1 MKEDFTMSN
10 KQEKPLWIEIAR
22 LVLSLLTIVATVL
35 VGFFATTSIT
45 STIQQQIA
53 LQEQIVAQE
62 QIANQEIVT
71 LQPRDGDVIIR
82 DEDSYKLVQL
92 IKSEDITVSDSI
104 QESRYSYDEV
114 NLDNRVELFRQVDD
128 TSDWSERDGFR
139 YTLENIS
146 INPDKVMN
154 LIGNIV
160 SIKLYFDIYED
171 DDITTRLVQDNSD
184 SFVFV
189 IYDETDEGTIN
200 TSFTNIT
207 SDNYYITKATNNGI
221 NYMKLR
227 LVIDYRIQINDEES
241 YLIKT
246 EILLSDW
253 LNIIE
258 KY

>member
-1 MKEDFTMSN
+1 MTNKED
-10 KQEKPLWIEIAR
+10 KPLWIEIAK
-22 LVLSLLTIVATVL
+22 LVFRFLTILATVCI
-35 VGFFATTSIT
+35 GFFATTSIT
-45 STIQQQIA
+45 NTIQQQIA

-104 QESRYSYDEV
+104 QESRYSYDEI
-114 NLDNRVELFRQVDD
+114 NIDHRVELFRQEDD
-128 TSDWSERDGFR
+128 DSDWSERDGFK

-160 SIKLYFDIYED
+160 SIKLYFDVYED
-171 DDITTRLVQDNSD
+171 NDITTRLDQNDSD
-184 SFVFV
+184 SFAFV
-189 IYDETDEGTIN
+189 IYDEKNEGTIN

-207 SDNYYITKATNNGI
+207 SDNYYVTKAINNGI

-227 LVIDYRIQINDEES
+227 LVVGYRIQINDEES